1 MSCMVIV
8 LREDASAE
16 ERHAVGD
23 VLASAGIAAAPVRW
37 AERDLSIPDV
47 ALSPTLQQ
55 TLTALPGVERC
66 IAVATPYVLASREL
80 HPEKSLV
87 RVGHVVFGGADPVL
101 IAGPCSVED
110 EAQITEAAEAAAAA
124 GAQVLRGGAFKPR
137 TSPYSFQGLGL
148 EGVRLLA
155 AAGARV
161 GLPIVTEVM
170 EPAMV
175 EAVAEHAA
183 MLQVGSRNMQNFP
196 LLRAVGRT
204 GRPVLLKRGFA
215 ATLDEWLLA
224 AEYILAEGNAHVVL
238 CERGIRGFDTHT
250 RNVLD
255 LACVPLLARLTH
267 LPVIVDPSHATGQRD
282 LVLPMGVAAIAAG
295 ADGLMVEMQ
304 PRPDDALSDAA
315 QTIDPATLHTLATQA
330 RSVRAAL
337 LATHTTDQPD
347 QPRAN
352 HTIPPPAWANSL
364 GCCMMSV
371 ARQRRRRGIPYSRIE
386 MRRNARRRWRL
397 DRDHASDGQAARSL
411 KDAIHLDLFHT
422 TSSCSS

>member
-1 MSCMVIV
+1 MVVV

-16 ERHAVGD
+16 ERHAVSV
-23 VLASAGIAAAPVRW
+23 VLTNAGIAAVTVRW
-37 AERDLSIPDV
+37 AEHDLYILE
-47 ALSPTLQQ
+47 AKLSPALQQ
-55 TLTALPGVERC
+55 TLAAMSGVERC
-66 IAVATPYVLASREL
+66 AVVETPYILASRAL

-110 EAQITEAAEAAAAA
+110 EAQIIEAAEAAAAA

-148 EGVRLLA
+148 DGVRLLA

-161 GLPIVTEVM
+161 GLPVVTEVM
-170 EPAMV
+170 EPGMADV
-175 EAVAEHAA
+175 VAEHAD

-204 GRPVLLKRGFA
+204 GRPILLKRGFA

-224 AEYILAEGNAHVVL
+224 AEYILAEGNAHIVL

-267 LPVIVDPSHATGQRD
+267 LPIIVDPSHATGQRD
-282 LVLPMGVAAIAAG
+282 LVLPMGIAAIAAG
-295 ADGLMVEMQ
+295 ADGLMVEMH
-304 PRPDDALSDAA
+304 PHPDAALSDAD
-315 QTIDPATLHTLATQA
+315 QTIDPATLRALATQT

-337 LATHTTDQPD
+337 LDIHAPEQPA
-347 QPRAN
+347 PS
-352 HTIPPPAWANSL
+352 P
-364 GCCMMSV
+364 
-371 ARQRRRRGIPYSRIE
+371 
-386 MRRNARRRWRL
+386 
-397 DRDHASDGQAARSL
+397 AARL
-411 KDAIHLDLFHT
+411 G
-422 TSSCSS
+422 